1 MISLLMLTTLSMTLN
16 VSMTGDSAADH
27 DYTLA
32 YKRSIQE
39 NKPLMVVV
47 GADWCPACTQLKDST
62 LQTMRQSG
70 ELEEVNVAVVD
81 RDRDPE
87 LARRLMKGENRIPQV
102 IVFSKDSAGRWQSRK
117 LTGYQSPQP
126 IRSLIRRAVT
136 LGRS

>member
-16 VSMTGDSAADH
+16 VAMTGESAAEH

-39 NKPLMVVV
+39 DKPLMVVV

-62 LQTMRQSG
+62 LRTMQQSG
-70 ELEEVNVAVVD
+70 ELQEVNVAVVD

-102 IVFSKDSAGRWQSRK
+102 IVYSKDPEGRWQSRK

-136 LGRS
+136 LGRG